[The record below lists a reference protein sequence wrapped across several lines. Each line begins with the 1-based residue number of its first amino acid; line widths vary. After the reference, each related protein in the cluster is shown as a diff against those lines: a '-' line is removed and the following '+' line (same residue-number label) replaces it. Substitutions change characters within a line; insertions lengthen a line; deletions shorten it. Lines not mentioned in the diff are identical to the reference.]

1 MTSGASETVPD
12 SSEFALRLKSSLR
25 RAEGDYIDPE
35 YLFSGVREL
44 RSTQP
49 MLGVITGS
57 EHQTG
62 GSFLFFRRPGDNT
75 ATAAT
80 AATDAVAARPG
91 NLPETGSARPGTTG
105 RAPARFSLDG
115 VSRWGI
121 GASYAAPLG
130 FDARYTFFERFKTR
144 GDFFILP
151 NAYFVSAGYYAG
163 NEFATDEW
171 RAETFSFGL
180 GGFWQLR
187 FGEAQRFLFRFGPS
201 FAWDMGTV
209 KYTGSGSL
217 QGDVVKASGPAF
229 EFLTGLAFRLHPNWA
244 LAVDGVF
251 HAGKTL
257 HLTANAGVVF
267 NVPYKR

>member
-35 YLFSGVREL
+35 YLFAGVREL

-49 MLGVITGS
+49 LLGVITGS
-57 EHQTG
+57 EHQSG
-62 GSFLFFRRPGDNT
+62 GSFLFFRRPGDNV
-75 ATAAT
+75 
-80 AATDAVAARPG
+80 AVEK
-91 NLPETGSARPGTTG
+91 LPETGSVKPGNAG
-105 RAPARFSLDG
+105 RDLTRFSLDG
-115 VSRWGI
+115 ISRWGI
-121 GASYAAPLG
+121 GASYAAPQG
-130 FDARYTFFERFKTR
+130 FDARYTFFERFKTQ

-171 RAETFSFGL
+171 RAETLSFGL
-180 GGFWQLR
+180 GGLWQFRL
-187 FGEAQRFLFRFGPS
+187 GDAQRFLLRFGPS
-201 FAWDMGTV
+201 FTWDEGTTQ
-209 KYTGSGSL
+209 YSGSGFL
-217 QGDVVKASGPAF
+217 QGDDVEASGPAF
-229 EFLTGLAFRLHPNWA
+229 EFLGGLAFRLHPNWA

-257 HLTANAGVVF
+257 HLTANAGIVF
-267 NVPYKR
+267 SAPYKR